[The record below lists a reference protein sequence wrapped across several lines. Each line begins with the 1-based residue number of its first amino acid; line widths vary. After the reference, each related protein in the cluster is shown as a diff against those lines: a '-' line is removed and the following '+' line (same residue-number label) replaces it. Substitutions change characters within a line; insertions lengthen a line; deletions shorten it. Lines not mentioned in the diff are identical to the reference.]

1 MRNTPL
7 LLPPSRGRPC
17 GVRAPSED
25 REGHPRLVSM
35 VQAREALRAE
45 GLAMASPLGIRP
57 TEEEVERL
65 CDAAALALGRGEV
78 PGCLGAID

>member
-1 MRNTPL
+1 M
-7 LLPPSRGRPC
+7 
-17 GVRAPSED
+17 
-25 REGHPRLVSM
+25 SM